1 MPVRTSTPAARVPQ
15 TRWVRL
21 PFTEWW
27 NGSTAIHGNS
37 PNGLRASESSRAALN
52 ATPIVSPRR
61 TLSRMPTV
69 YFEDLEVGSVHLGRE
84 CVCDKDE
91 MLEFSRR
98 NDPWPF
104 HVDEAAAALSPYGG
118 IVASGGYIITLWYRS
133 LVEIYNTPRTT
144 WAFLGGLD
152 WKLKFRAPVRAA
164 DTLRA
169 RVTVKDKRP
178 WIKPDRGTVTLFNE
192 ILNQRSEVVCTVE
205 VMVLLA
211 TRAEGAAAG
220 S

>member
-1 MPVRTSTPAARVPQ
+1 VP
-15 TRWVRL
+15 
-21 PFTEWW
+21 
-27 NGSTAIHGNS
+27 I
-37 PNGLRASESSRAALN
+37 
-52 ATPIVSPRR
+52 
-61 TLSRMPTV
+61 V
-69 YFEDLEVGSVHLGRE
+69 YFEDLEVGSVHLGRD
-84 CVCDKDE
+84 CLCDKQE

-118 IVASGGYIITLWYRS
+118 IVVTLWYRS
-133 LVEIYNTPRTT
+133 LIEIYNTPSAT

-169 RVTVKDKRP
+169 RVNVRDKR
-178 WIKPDRGTVTLFNE
+178 IKPGRGVVTLFNE

-205 VMVLLA
+205 VIALLA

>member
-1 MPVRTSTPAARVPQ
+1 MYSA
-15 TRWVRL
+15 
-21 PFTEWW
+21 
-27 NGSTAIHGNS
+27 
-37 PNGLRASESSRAALN
+37 
-52 ATPIVSPRR
+52 
-61 TLSRMPTV
+61 PTI
-69 YFEDLEVGSVHLGRE
+69 YFEDLEVGSVHLGGE

-104 HVDEAAAALSPYGG
+104 HVDEAAARLSPFGG

-144 WAFLGGLD
+144 WAFLGGLE

-164 DTLRA
+164 DILRA
-169 RVTVKDKRP
+169 RVTVKDKRL
-178 WIKPDRGTVTLFNE
+178 WIKPGRGMVTLFNE
-192 ILNQRSEVVCTVE
+192 ILNQRSEVVCIFE
-205 VMVLLA
+205 VTALLA
-211 TRAEGAAAG
+211 TRVEGAVPG

>member
-1 MPVRTSTPAARVPQ
+1 MTVFRSFST
-15 TRWVRL
+15 
-21 PFTEWW
+21 ESE
-27 NGSTAIHGNS
+27 NHTALGAHPDDVELELAQNQC
-37 PNGLRASESSRAALN
+37 
-52 ATPIVSPRR
+52 
-61 TLSRMPTV
+61 MPTV
-69 YFEDLEVGSVHLGRE
+69 YFEDLQMGSVFLGLE

-104 HVDEAAAALSPYGG
+104 HIDEVAAARSPFGG
-118 IVASGGYIITLWYRS
+118 LVASGGYIITLWYRS
-133 LVEIYNTPRTT
+133 LVEIYNTPKAT

-169 RVTVKDKRP
+169 RVTVRDKRL
-178 WIKPDRGTVTLFNE
+178 WIKPDRGMVTLFNE

-211 TRAEGAAAG
+211 TRAEAPQ
-220 S
+220 SS

>member
-1 MPVRTSTPAARVPQ
+1 
-15 TRWVRL
+15 
-21 PFTEWW
+21 
-27 NGSTAIHGNS
+27 
-37 PNGLRASESSRAALN
+37 
-52 ATPIVSPRR
+52 
-61 TLSRMPTV
+61 MPTV
-69 YFEDLEVGSVHLGRE
+69 YFDDLVLSCVSTTTVDFAFAPGTLNLRSAGRGVQGAMTPAAPLTAADIDVSSMRVNGVAVDPGQE
-84 CVCDKDE
+84 CVCDKSE

-118 IVASGGYIITLWYRS
+118 IVASGGYIVTLWYRS
-133 LVEIYNTPRTT
+133 LVEIYNTPRAT

-152 WKLKFRAPVRAA
+152 WKLRFRAPVRAA

-178 WIKPDRGTVTLFNE
+178 WIKPDRGAVTLFNE

-205 VMVLLA
+205 VTALLA
-211 TRAEGAAAG
+211 IRAGSAAAV